1 MSTFLCVKNGNQ
13 TVTFC
18 PTSETQGNFI
28 RVGNDRF
35 KLRNNHITGRSPYI
49 HVKKDGVT
57 YEIDAKRRTTTELMS
72 EEISGEKF
80 PLDVANSGM
89 SFSTVSGVTNTA
101 ENSYVQTVR
110 RTATRFY
117 PKVCEE
123 FIPIN
128 QRLVNVMSIMTKYG
142 KSNSSIESQ
151 RVTKSVTTE
160 SEKVNAYSY
169 TIPAI
174 PEMEGVDLEILN
186 IEGCNMIIHTAQIA
200 STTFMLGSSL
210 SIEKTE
216 ITQTPWSIY
225 SKASEQTTSV
235 GPIDTSIY
243 TYTGN
248 TGQNWNYTMN
258 NISHKWYLTEMW
270 KSTEPETAI
279 KNIYAMA
286 ANARGTSYENAY
298 GTFGAIVSDYNLYGP
313 PVPVSESTK
322 KYVFGTYS
330 TTDEFTKS
338 VFQST
343 AYTEVDA

>member
-35 KLRNNHITGRSPYI
+35 KLRSNHITGRSPYI

-117 PKVCEE
+117 PGLCAV
-123 FIPIN
+123 IN
-128 QRLVNVMSIMTKYG
+128 PAVAVMTEAARTGIASIHKFV
-142 KSNSSIESQ
+142 KSNS
-151 RVTKSVTTE
+151 TN
-160 SEKVNAYSY
+160 EKEWITYSFSREEGARTSTYYSY
-169 TIPAI
+169 TVPAI
-174 PEMEGVDLEILN
+174 TEMENLEV
-186 IEGCNMIIHTAQIA
+186 EAFTIIQNQYLSRTAQ
-200 STTFMLGSSL
+200 MGSSVL
-210 SIEKTE
+210 GTGSIVDIRKTS
-216 ITQTPWSIY
+216 ISQSPWSIDY
-225 SKASEQTTSV
+225 ILANATSANDS
-235 GPIDTSIY
+235 GDYIR
-243 TYTGN
+243 N
-248 TGQNWNYTMN
+248 
-258 NISHKWYLTEMW
+258 LTAAFITDMW
-270 KSTEPETAI
+270 KSTEPDTAT
-279 KNIYAMA
+279 KKIYMFIDGNPNNSTIAFKPASFGYM
-286 ANARGTSYENAY
+286 GDY
-298 GTFGAIVSDYNLYGP
+298 GVRT
-313 PVPVSESTK
+313 VSESTNTVK
-322 KYVFGTYS
+322 FSTYS